1 MLAPPEAYPRRA
13 ELIGRARLPISF
25 SPDGLDGLAR
35 PMSVSPPT
43 LRLVL
48 TSVEGDEAA
57 HALAEGLVRDRL
69 AACASVLGPGRSFY
83 VWEGRLE
90 RASEWVLLLKTREE
104 RLEALKA
111 ALAAR
116 HPYAVPEI
124 LTLPPLE
131 ASLPYAAW
139 AEDVLGA
146 GTDGGGETP

>member
-1 MLAPPEAYPRRA
+1 
-13 ELIGRARLPISF
+13 
-25 SPDGLDGLAR
+25 
-35 PMSVSPPT
+35 MSVSPPT

-48 TSVEGDEAA
+48 TSVDGEEAA

-69 AACASVLGPGRSFY
+69 AACASVLGSARSFY
-83 VWEGRLE
+83 FWEGRLE
-90 RASEWVLLLKTREE
+90 RAAEWVLLLKTRED

-116 HPYAVPEI
+116 HPYTVPEI

-131 ASLPYAAW
+131 ASASYAAW

-146 GTDGGGETP
+146 GADGDGGSP